1 MITVSKLMVC
11 VAGLL
16 VCSLLFAQQDAQ
28 PQHMATVAAEKA
40 EPTAPKV
47 EAPSAGSKPTPKP
60 LTEDQQLA
68 NPRIIGGHGAWL
80 GADAQLFAVADRAG
94 LCIDR

>member
-60 LTEDQQLA
+60 
-68 NPRIIGGHGAWL
+68 H
-80 GADAQLFAVADRAG
+80 
-94 LCIDR
+94 